1 MPHDDLYKTTLNDRN
16 MRKLE
21 NKVAIITGGASGIG
35 ADTAK
40 LFAAEGSSVVI
51 TDINGQK
58 LEQTAGIIANAGGT
72 VLPIV
77 QDVTS
82 EDDWNKVVERTMQQF
97 GKINILFNNAGIEVR
112 VDKWEDMP
120 LEEFRRVLDV
130 NLTSQ
135 FLGVKAVV
143 GKMIASG
150 GGSII
155 NMSSTAGF
163 IATDADPAYTA
174 AKGGARLFTKSAAL
188 KYALSNVRVNSIH
201 PGITLTEMTSLLEE
215 SEEGRKYL
223 RSLNPMQRA
232 GTPREISNAVLFLAS
247 DDSSY
252 VTGTELI
259 VDGGQTAI

>member
-1 MPHDDLYKTTLNDRN
+1 MK
-16 MRKLE
+16 KLE

-40 LFAAEGSSVVI
+40 LFADEGASVVI
-51 TDINGQK
+51 TDINEQK
-58 LEQTAGIIANAGGT
+58 LNQTAEAIANDGGT

-82 EDDWNKVVERTMQQF
+82 EEDWNTVVERTMQQF

-120 LEEFRRVLDV
+120 LKEFHKVLDV

-143 GKMIASG
+143 SKIIASG

-155 NMSSTAGF
+155 NMSSTAAF
-163 IATDADPAYTA
+163 IATDADQAYTS
-174 AKGGARLFTKSAAL
+174 AKGGARLFTKAAAK

-201 PGITLTEMTSLLEE
+201 PGLTLTEMTQGLKE

-223 RSLNPMQRA
+223 KSLNPMQRA

-259 VDGGQTAI
+259 VDGGQTAV